1 MHTLLLLQFFYL
13 AIVVCVNGV
22 AIRRVGIIGS
32 GPAGLGLAA
41 SLRRVGSGVEEVV
54 IFESRD
60 SFLQAQQGG
69 GVQLSGGAAVL
80 QKLGALDRLRGVAQ
94 PLQRIVS
101 RNSRSQELLNV
112 DVVALL
118 EARAPSLTT
127 PSGPLFFSIMRD
139 ALQRLLFDLA
149 SEGDCEEGGGG
160 GKMKVSVQTGRRA
173 LRVVET
179 PGSDAATIVFAPK
192 SPEEAEQTEEFD
204 LVVGADGVNSV
215 VRQYVA
221 GPAGGIQDQVRDTGI
236 KILYAVTGP
245 DDSFSL
251 RPDGRG
257 SFFQWFA
264 DGAYCLSASYGGLQG
279 VQHMLALVQR
289 STANEDENAKWE
301 PGSRQALS
309 KEEVRA
315 RLAKAGFPEKSGLFT
330 LLEACE
336 EGRFIELAVKDRS
349 LPLLGWSSPSGRAVL
364 MGDAAHPMA
373 PFLGQGA
380 NQALQDALVLARAI
394 RFVNKA
400 AAKAEAGGLGGLAVK
415 TLSAVAG
422 STWPMKLA
430 LLSYQIA
437 RLPPTA
443 VISLKSNFLGNVETL
458 GGDLGGLARDSFFR
472 FTAKFGIA
480 QLVLLSGA
488 VPALGFFK
496 EKESDE

>member
-1 MHTLLLLQFFYL
+1 MLLLLYL

-22 AIRRVGIIGS
+22 AIKRVGIIGS

-41 SLRRVGSGVEEVV
+41 SIARSRGHGVEEVV

-149 SEGDCEEGGGG
+149 SEGGCEGGG

-192 SPEEAEQTEEFD
+192 SPEEAEETEEFD

-221 GPAGGIQDQVRDTGI
+221 GPAGGIQDHVRDTGI

-400 AAKAEAGGLGGLAVK
+400 AAKVEAGGLGGLAFK

-430 LLSYQIA
+430 LLGYQIA

-496 EKESDE
+496 DNDEEKEESDD